1 MNTGARRG
9 LKSFLCLVIVT
20 VLFASTGHAASPW
33 AKEPTYWGK
42 TRGKLAF
49 GLKNSLLGW
58 MAPWAQARSSKYK
71 TEWEG
76 FSAGFGEIL
85 VDTSAGLV
93 QLATFFIPA
102 DFPDI
107 GHGLPIPNPDWH
119 PVMFAKS
126 EKGQAASP
134 EKIQNQNPT

>member
-1 MNTGARRG
+1 MNTGSKHP
-9 LKSFLCLVIVT
+9 LKIFPAVIIAIA
-20 VLFASTGHAASPW
+20 LFAATGYAASPW
-33 AKEPTYWGK
+33 AKETTYWGK

-126 EKGQAASP
+126 EKGQISSP
-134 EKIQNQNPT
+134 EKVISQNPA